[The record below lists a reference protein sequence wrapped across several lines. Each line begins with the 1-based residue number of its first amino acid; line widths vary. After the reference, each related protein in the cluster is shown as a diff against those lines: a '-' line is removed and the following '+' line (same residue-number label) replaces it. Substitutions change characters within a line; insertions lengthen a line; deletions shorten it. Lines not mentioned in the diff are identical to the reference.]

1 VIRIVPNLI
10 AFFFSKIGGRESI
23 IFFIMALSAIKKNN
37 NMKNISFNKH
47 EKKHKKQK
55 CDTNPLNKLSAIQ
68 IHKLIST
75 TQHVSL
81 M

>member
-1 VIRIVPNLI
+1 MV
-10 AFFFSKIGGRESI
+10 
-23 IFFIMALSAIKKNN
+23 LSAIKIEKKPN

-55 CDTNPLNKLSAIQ
+55 CDTNSLNKSTIQ

-75 TQHVSL
+75 TQYVSL